1 MTTLPMFFDPNQ
13 IAPTTGGGNN
23 LPVSD
28 DKGHVVVITGSE
40 MQQTKDG
47 TGTMLV
53 LHLQVTEGPH
63 RGAEGVYR
71 LNIGNRE
78 AVAVQIALSQL
89 SAICWSVGQL
99 QAFQDVAVLYNR
111 PFRVIVK
118 LQSGEGG
125 NKGYTEIARVL
136 DVAGNR
142 PGTQRQATAAPS
154 MVPAAP
160 VVLAA
165 PVAAAPVPAAPAPAP
180 APAPAGF
187 TVPTPTGNAASA
199 PWAR

>member
-13 IAPTTGGGNN
+13 IAPTTGGGQN

-40 MQQTKDG
+40 ITPTKDG

-53 LHLQVTEGPH
+53 LHLRVTEGPH
-63 RGAEGVYR
+63 SGAEGIYR

-99 QAFQDVAVLYNR
+99 QAFQDTSVLYNR

-118 LQSGEGG
+118 LQTGEGG

-142 PGTQRQATAAPS
+142 PGTQRSAPVASAPS
-154 MVPAAP
+154 VPVAP
-160 VVLAA
+160 VVPVAAPA
-165 PVAAAPVPAAPAPAP
+165 PVAAPMATPP
-180 APAPAGF
+180 GF
-187 TVPTPTGNAASA
+187 AVPTQPNGNPASA

>member
-13 IAPTTGGGNN
+13 IAPTTGGGQN

-40 MQQTKDG
+40 MVPTKDG

-53 LHLQVTEGPH
+53 LHLRVTEGPH
-63 RGAEGVYR
+63 SGAEGIYR

-99 QAFQDVAVLYNR
+99 QAFQDVSVLYNR

-118 LQSGEGG
+118 LQTGEGG

-136 DVAGNR
+136 DVGGNR
-142 PGTQRQATAAPS
+142 PGTQRSAPVAS
-154 MVPAAP
+154 APNVPVAP
-160 VVLAA
+160 VV
-165 PVAAAPVPAAPAPAP
+165 PVAAAPVPTPAPVAAPVAAPP
-180 APAPAGF
+180 GFSVPAPAG
-187 TVPTPTGNAASA
+187 GNPAAA